1 MIQRQPEKFTMERK
15 LVSEK
20 EILSYLNME
29 LQKAGQHEICQFESI
44 VRLRVD
50 DRTGCNWAYANLKG
64 IAGAS
69 NVCPADA
76 ERIVNGAR
84 AGFNLK

>member
-1 MIQRQPEKFTMERK
+1 MERK

-20 EILSYLNME
+20 EILSFLNMK
-29 LQKAGQHEICQFESI
+29 LQKAGQHDNCRFESI

-69 NVCPADA
+69 KVCPPDA
-76 ERIVNGAR
+76 ERIVSEAR
-84 AGFNLK
+84 TEYNLK

>member
-1 MIQRQPEKFTMERK
+1 MERK

-20 EILSYLNME
+20 EILSYLNLE
-29 LQKAGQHEICQFESI
+29 LQKAGQHDNCHFESI

-64 IAGAS
+64 IAGA
-69 NVCPADA
+69 NKVCPVDA
-76 ERIVNGAR
+76 ERIVNEAR
-84 AGFNLK
+84 AEYNLK

>member
-1 MIQRQPEKFTMERK
+1 MERK

-20 EILSYLNME
+20 ELLSLLNTQLRNTGE
-29 LQKAGQHEICQFESI
+29 NEHCYFESL

-64 IAGAS
+64 LTGAATI
-69 NVCPADA
+69 CPTNA
-76 ERIVNGAR
+76 EKIVTRAR
-84 AGFNLK
+84 AEYNLI

>member
-1 MIQRQPEKFTMERK
+1 MERK

-29 LQKAGQHEICQFESI
+29 LQKAGQHENCQFESI

-69 NVCPADA
+69 KVCPADA
-76 ERIVNGAR
+76 EKIVNEAR